1 MKKVYISPEMLDMG
15 FQTEG
20 ILAMS
25 IKEGSANKNEILAP
39 DYGEEDD
46 EDWGGEDPA
55 NDKVY

>member
-25 IKEGSANKNEILAP
+25 IKEGSATKNDILAP
-39 DYGEEDD
+39 DYDEEND
-46 EDWGGEDPA
+46 EDWGDDAAAG
-55 NDKVY
+55 Y